1 MRYKLVSRNKGK
13 MFRNSVPN
21 LTTIKHELP
30 IPIYLQ
36 LYFQGEETESSAM
49 FFADNGSELR
59 GNILRPPKCPCGHWP
74 KGLWGSILGALE
86 HFERVSRTAS
96 NALVAYSRRA
106 LGAAF

>member
-1 MRYKLVSRNKGK
+1 

-59 GNILRPPKCPCGHWP
+59 GNILRQPKCPCGHWP
-74 KGLWGSILGALE
+74 KKKEARGNLNQNAFEGICEGLVRQKPELPL
-86 HFERVSRTAS
+86 
-96 NALVAYSRRA
+96 
-106 LGAAF
+106 